1 MTSDLKPSPT
11 KIRQLRE
18 AGGYS
23 RMEFAAVVSRG
34 ERTIYRWEEGK
45 TCPSQLELRTLA
57 RFLRVEPAA
66 LCEVGHG

>member
-1 MTSDLKPSPT
+1 MDTMKPSPT

-45 TCPSQLELRTLA
+45 TCPSPLELQTLA

-66 LCEVGHG
+66 LCEVDNG